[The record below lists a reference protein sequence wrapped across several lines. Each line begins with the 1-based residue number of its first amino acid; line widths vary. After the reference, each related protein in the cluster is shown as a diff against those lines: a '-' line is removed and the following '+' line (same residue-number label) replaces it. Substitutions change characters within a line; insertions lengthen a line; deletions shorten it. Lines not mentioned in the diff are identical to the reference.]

1 MKKICAVVA
10 ALFVAAAGLQ
20 AQIFC
25 WNLENYFDP
34 GDDPVTAD
42 EAFTPAGE
50 HRWTKRKYVA
60 KRNLIAK
67 TIIASSERFG
77 GRMPAIVGLCE
88 VENAK
93 VLKALVEDSPLAAQ
107 RYRSVHR
114 ESPDPRG
121 IDVALLYDPARVR
134 LLDFEFITIS
144 EFATREILYAKV
156 AICAGKHFPGPDSHR
171 LHGNPSDMRQGNAG
185 DTCGAKSPHKL
196 HTQASQ
202 AALGVVAATCENCFA
217 DALPAGTP
225 PAGTPLPDTV
235 HIFVNHWPSKYSG
248 AKASEA
254 RRQAVCTALLHKMDS
269 LHCSDSAAAVLLMG
283 DFNATPNE
291 PSVMRLTTEGG
302 LKNITPKKGG
312 TIRFKGKWEMIDQ
325 MLASPA
331 AAQKIGPA
339 EIFKPAF
346 LLEDDKSFMGEKP
359 RRTNVG
365 PRYNAGA
372 SDHLPIIADIY

>member
-34 GDDPVTAD
+34 ADDPVTAD
-42 EAFTPAGE
+42 EAFTPGGE
-50 HRWTKRKYVA
+50 HHWTRRKNEA

-67 TIIASSERFG
+67 TIIASAERFG

-121 IDVALLYDPARVR
+121 IDVALLFDPERVR
-134 LLDFEFITIS
+134 LLDFEFITIK

-156 AICAGKHFPGPDSHR
+156 A
-171 LHGNPSDMRQGNAG
+171 
-185 DTCGAKSPHKL
+185 
-196 HTQASQ
+196 
-202 AALGVVAATCENCFA
+202 
-217 DALPAGTP
+217 
-225 PAGTPLPDTV
+225 LPDTV

-254 RRQAVCTALLHKMDS
+254 RRQAVCTALLHKLDS
-269 LHCSDSAAAVLLMG
+269 LHRSDSAAAVLLMG
-283 DFNATPNE
+283 DFNATPKE

>member
-1 MKKICAVVA
+1 MAT
-10 ALFVAAAGLQ
+10 AGLQ

-34 GDDPVTAD
+34 ADDPVTAD
-42 EAFTPAGE
+42 EAFTPGGE
-50 HRWTKRKYVA
+50 HRWTKRRYEA

-67 TIIASSERFG
+67 TIIASAERFG

-93 VLKALVEDSPLAAQ
+93 VLKALVEESPLAAQ

-121 IDVALLYDPARVR
+121 IDVALLYDPERVR
-134 LLDFEFITIS
+134 LLDFEFITIK

-156 AICAGKHFPGPDSHR
+156 
-171 LHGNPSDMRQGNAG
+171 
-185 DTCGAKSPHKL
+185 T
-196 HTQASQ
+196 
-202 AALGVVAATCENCFA
+202 
-217 DALPAGTP
+217 
-225 PAGTPLPDTV
+225 LPDTLHV
-235 HIFVNHWPSKYSG
+235 FVNHWPSKYSG

-254 RRQAVCTALLHKMDS
+254 RRQAVCTALLHKLDS
-269 LHCSDSAAAVLLMG
+269 LHRSDSAAAVLLMG
-283 DFNATPNE
+283 DFNATPRE

-302 LKNITPKKGG
+302 LNNITPKKGG

-325 MLASPA
+325 MLASPS

-339 EIFKPAF
+339 EVFRPAF
-346 LLEDDKSFMGEKP
+346 LLEDDKSFMGKKP

-372 SDHLPIIADIY
+372 SDHLPIIADIF

>member
-34 GDDPVTAD
+34 YDDPATAD
-42 EAFTPAGE
+42 EAFTPGGE
-50 HRWTKRKYVA
+50 HHWTKRKYEA

-67 TIIASSERFG
+67 TIIASAERFG

-121 IDVALLYDPARVR
+121 IDVALLYDPERVR
-134 LLDFEFITIS
+134 LLDFEFITIK

-156 AICAGKHFPGPDSHR
+156 A
-171 LHGNPSDMRQGNAG
+171 
-185 DTCGAKSPHKL
+185 
-196 HTQASQ
+196 
-202 AALGVVAATCENCFA
+202 
-217 DALPAGTP
+217 
-225 PAGTPLPDTV
+225 LPDTLHV
-235 HIFVNHWPSKYSG
+235 FVNHWPSKYSG

-254 RRQAVCTALLHKMDS
+254 RRQAVCTALLHKLDS
-269 LHCSDSAAAVLLMG
+269 LHRSDSAAAVLLMG
-283 DFNATPNE
+283 DFNATPKE

-339 EIFKPAF
+339 EVFRPSF

>member
-34 GDDPVTAD
+34 ADDPVTAD
-42 EAFTPAGE
+42 EAFTPGGE
-50 HRWTKRKYVA
+50 HHWTKRKYEA

-67 TIIASSERFG
+67 TIIASAERFG
-77 GRMPAIVGLCE
+77 GQMPAIVGLCE

-121 IDVALLYDPARVR
+121 IDVALLYDPERVR
-134 LLDFEFITIS
+134 LLDFEFITIK

-156 AICAGKHFPGPDSHR
+156 A
-171 LHGNPSDMRQGNAG
+171 
-185 DTCGAKSPHKL
+185 
-196 HTQASQ
+196 
-202 AALGVVAATCENCFA
+202 
-217 DALPAGTP
+217 
-225 PAGTPLPDTV
+225 LPDTLHV
-235 HIFVNHWPSKYSG
+235 FVNHWPSKYSG

-254 RRQAVCTALLHKMDS
+254 RRQAVCTALLHKLDS
-269 LHCSDSAAAVLLMG
+269 LHRSDSAAAVLLMG
-283 DFNATPNE
+283 DFNATPKE

-331 AAQKIGPA
+331 VAQKIGPA
-339 EIFKPAF
+339 EVFRPSF

>member
-34 GDDPVTAD
+34 YDDPVTAD
-42 EAFTPAGE
+42 EAFTPGGE
-50 HRWTKRKYVA
+50 HHWTKRKYEA

-67 TIIASSERFG
+67 TIIASAERFG
-77 GRMPAIVGLCE
+77 GQMPAIVGLCE

-93 VLKALVEDSPLAAQ
+93 VLKALVEESPLAAQ

-114 ESPDPRG
+114 DSPDPRG
-121 IDVALLYDPARVR
+121 IDVALLYDPERVR
-134 LLDFEFITIS
+134 LLDFEFITIK

-156 AICAGKHFPGPDSHR
+156 A
-171 LHGNPSDMRQGNAG
+171 
-185 DTCGAKSPHKL
+185 
-196 HTQASQ
+196 
-202 AALGVVAATCENCFA
+202 
-217 DALPAGTP
+217 
-225 PAGTPLPDTV
+225 LPDTLHV
-235 HIFVNHWPSKYSG
+235 FVNHWPSKYSG

-254 RRQAVCTALLHKMDS
+254 RRQAVCTALLHKLDS
-269 LHCSDSAAAVLLMG
+269 LHRSDSAAAVLLMG
-283 DFNATPNE
+283 DFNATPRE

-302 LKNITPKKGG
+302 LKNITPKTGG

-339 EIFKPAF
+339 EVFRPAF